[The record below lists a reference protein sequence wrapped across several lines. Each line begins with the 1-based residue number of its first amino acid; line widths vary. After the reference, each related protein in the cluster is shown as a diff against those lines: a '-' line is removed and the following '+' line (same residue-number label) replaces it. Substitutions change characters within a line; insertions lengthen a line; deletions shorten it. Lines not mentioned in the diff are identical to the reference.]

1 MPSGKQELPRFP
13 LSEPFSPYHP
23 LPHKILPRIHKKT
36 ASAVFA
42 FEEST
47 VGKFP
52 RMSIRAGKIS
62 MKMAFAPCR

>member
-1 MPSGKQELPRFP
+1 MPSEERELPRFP
-13 LSEPFSPYHP
+13 LSKSFSPHHP
-23 LPHKILPRIHKKT
+23 LLHKILPRIHKKT